1 MSAQR
6 FELVASTTVTAS
18 GNTIG
23 FAVPTLTM
31 VLIGVDIT
39 AEDMTDFDAW
49 LEGSEDDGTTWYP
62 LAPDRRTVASTRVT
76 TVEPTDCLIV
86 ASHAASAEKF
96 SGEFK
101 HLATDKVRLA
111 WALTGTD
118 ITFSASLVGK

>member
-6 FELVASTTVTAS
+6 IELVASTTVTSS
-18 GNTIG
+18 GNTSPG
-23 FAVPTLTM
+23 TAVPTLTM
-31 VLIGVDIT
+31 ALVGVDIT
-39 AEDMTDFDAW
+39 AENMSVFDCW

-62 LAPDRRTVASTRVT
+62 LAPDSITVASTRVV
-76 TVEPTDCLIV
+76 TVNPTANEIV
-86 ASHAASAEKF
+86 VAAAAVGKF

-101 HLATDKVRLA
+101 HLAPDKVRLA